1 MRYNFTLMW
10 HILFP
15 LKFVEGVMIFYIFYE
30 GVNDFFKS
38 FDPALGLKFC
48 FFYGIKILKH
58 FFLIFRSFLLFC
70 LCLILVCCNFR
81 TF

>member
-30 GVNDFFKS
+30 GVNDFLKS

-58 FFLIFRSFLLFC
+58 FLLIFRSFLVLLSFLLFC
-70 LCLILVCCNFR
+70 RC
-81 TF
+81 